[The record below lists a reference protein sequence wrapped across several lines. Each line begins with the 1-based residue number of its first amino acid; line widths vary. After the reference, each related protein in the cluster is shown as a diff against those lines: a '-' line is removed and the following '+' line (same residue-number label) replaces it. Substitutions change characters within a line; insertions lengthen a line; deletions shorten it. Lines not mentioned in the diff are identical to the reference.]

1 MREKAVAGDAE
12 AQYSFAC
19 ILYEGEGVKKNKKE
33 AAQWYLK
40 AAKQGH
46 ILAQETIGWAYH
58 DGWGVSENQEKAIHW
73 YREAA
78 NQGSIVAQRE
88 LAELVSDEDPEEAA
102 SLYQLAAEAG
112 DAQAQFKLA
121 EFYERGKGVPK
132 NDVEAFRWYLSAEQQ
147 EEADDAFLGLGAN
160 VSYEVGRC
168 YATGQGVEK
177 NSDEALK
184 RLLPIA
190 DPKITENPWAMSR
203 AQIWVVTVYAD
214 PEHTKQDLVEAYA
227 WLNLAAAYAPT
238 GQDFFGIMSRESAAE
253 FRETLSA
260 RLTKEQLQHA
270 QLRSKELFVSRQKID
285 ARLGRS

>member
-1 MREKAVAGDAE
+1 MKAAAGDAE
-12 AQYSFAC
+12 AQYDIAC
-19 ILYEGEGVKKNKKE
+19 ILFDGERVKKNKKE

-46 ILAQETIGWAYH
+46 ILAQETMGWAYH
-58 DGWGVSENQEKAIHW
+58 DGWGVKENQEKAIHW

-78 NQGSIVAQRE
+78 NQGSTVAQRE
-88 LAELVSDEDPEEAA
+88 LAELVSDEDPEDAA

-121 EFYERGKGVPK
+121 EFYERGKGIPK
-132 NDVEAFRWYLSAEQQ
+132 NDDEAFRWYLSAEQQ
-147 EEADDAFLGLGAN
+147 AEADDVFLGLGAN

-168 YATGQGVEK
+168 YATGQGVQK

-190 DPKITENPWAMSR
+190 DPKITEDPWLMSR
-203 AQIWVVTVYAD
+203 AQIWVVTVFAD
-214 PEHTKQDLVEAYA
+214 PEHVKHDLVEAYA

-238 GQDFFGIMSRESAAE
+238 GQEFFGIMSRESAAE
-253 FRETLSA
+253 FRDTLGI
-260 RLTKEQLQHA
+260 RLSKEQLNQA
-270 QLRSKELFVSRQKID
+270 QLRSKELFIPRQKID
-285 ARLGRS
+285 KRLGRKP